1 MAKSKV
7 DFLKEIQKLDNRF
20 IELFKKQRSMISE
33 FYHASLCDKLALS
46 RYSNLEER
54 YQMLIA

>member
-1 MAKSKV
+1 
-7 DFLKEIQKLDNRF
+7 
-20 IELFKKQRSMISE
+20 MISE

-54 YQMLIA
+54 YQLLLT